1 MKNQELPADIVRLLE
16 ELDAP
21 PELHKHLHVVHSAAA
36 ELLESIRKEWPELK
50 TDNQLVLWGAAIH
63 DIGKVLHPNELSE
76 PGDQHLEAG
85 YHLLL
90 EKGFP
95 TKLAQIALVHEHWN
109 HPDRSLEELL
119 VSLSD
124 LIWNGIR
131 NNELEE
137 IIIGRI
143 AEKTHAGFWDVYLR
157 MDPILEKA
165 AGA

>member
-1 MKNQELPADIVRLLE
+1 MKNQELPVDITLLLE

-21 PELHKHLHVVHSAAA
+21 PELHKHLRVVYSAAS
-36 ELLESIRKEWPELK
+36 ELLESIHSEWPGLR

-90 EKGFP
+90 EKGFSR
-95 TKLAQIALVHEHWN
+95 KLAQIALVHEHWN
-109 HPDRSLEELL
+109 HPERSLEELL

-131 NNELEE
+131 NNQLEE

-143 AEKTHAGFWDVYLR
+143 AEKTHAGFWDVYLK

-165 AGA
+165 TEV